1 MRLKHKHRAGI
12 KVARVNA
19 PKQSVRIRC
28 DIIFGRTA
36 PDQIMP
42 DETIVSNRKIEHL
55 RINMEE
61 NVQFFDVSTGLERY
75 RFVHQALP
83 ELDLA
88 AIDTT
93 LTLFGKSMRAP
104 LLVSSMTGGAAE
116 AERINRNL
124 AAAAQECG
132 IAMGL
137 GSQRAGIADPALAR
151 TYQVRDVA
159 PDILLFAN
167 LGAIQLNY
175 GYGIDECRRAVEMA
189 DADALILHL
198 NPIQEAVQDHG
209 NTNWSGLLQKIETVC
224 RTLQRPVIVKE
235 VGFGISGDT
244 ARRLRDAGASAID
257 VAGAGGTS
265 WAAVEAK
272 RAPNAELRQL
282 AETFWDWGIPT
293 VTTLTET
300 RAAVPDLP
308 IFASGGIR
316 NGIEIAKCVAL
327 GATLVGLASPLLK
340 LANISTETT
349 IDGIHALVTQLRV
362 AMFGVGAPDLAAL
375 RDTPHLMKA

>member
-1 MRLKHKHRAGI
+1 
-12 KVARVNA
+12 
-19 PKQSVRIRC
+19 
-28 DIIFGRTA
+28 
-36 PDQIMP
+36 MP
-42 DETIVSNRKIEHL
+42 DETAVSNRKIEHL
-55 RINMEE
+55 RINIEE
-61 NVQFFDVSTGLERY
+61 NVQFSNVSTGLEQY
-75 RFVHQALP
+75 RFVHRALP

-88 AIDTT
+88 EVDSA
-93 LTLFGKSMRAP
+93 LSLFGKTLLAP
-104 LLVSSMTGGAAE
+104 ILVSSMTGGAAE

-124 AAAAQECG
+124 AAAAQESG

-137 GSQRAGIADPALAR
+137 GSQRAALADPALAR
-151 TYQVRDVA
+151 TYRVRDVA

-209 NTNWSGLLQKIETVC
+209 NTNWKGLLPKIETVC
-224 RTLQRPVIVKE
+224 RKLDKPVIIKE
-235 VGFGISGDT
+235 VGFGISAET
-244 ARRLRDAGASAID
+244 ARMLRDAGASAID

-265 WAAVEAK
+265 WAAVESR

-293 VTTLTET
+293 AVSLVET
-300 RAAVPDLP
+300 RRAAPDLP
-308 IFASGGIR
+308 LFASGGIR

-340 LANISTETT
+340 LANISTETA
-349 IDGIHALVTQLRV
+349 IGGIHQLVAQLRV
-362 AMFGVGAPDLAAL
+362 AMFGIGAQNLTSL
-375 RDTPHLMKA
+375 RDTPHLVNP